1 MSLLD
6 NISRDTTWKPK
17 LLTVEVGVRGFVAN
31 TPRQAFLKLGLQSQK
46 VSALCKKLS
55 STAAK
60 CSYTI
65 YLAANS
71 KVWDHD
77 RPLLDQ
83 HVLSFEKLG
92 TLDWPIQAG
101 DVQLY
106 WSETPSQHWRPSVA
120 MVFKNQFFSSLRL
133 RFCSR
138 LLLLLYFSS

>member
-1 MSLLD
+1 MPLLD
-6 NISRDTTWKPK
+6 NITRNTSWKPK

-31 TPRQAFLKLGLQSQK
+31 NLRQAFLRLGLPRQK
-46 VSALCKKLS
+46 VLAVCKKLS

-83 HVLSFEKLG
+83 H
-92 TLDWPIQAG
+92 
-101 DVQLY
+101 
-106 WSETPSQHWRPSVA
+106 
-120 MVFKNQFFSSLRL
+120 
-133 RFCSR
+133 
-138 LLLLLYFSS
+138 